1 MTLMQNMDINQLLD
15 WVPNPALAELPVV
28 QENEHRLG
36 MRQFAAATT
45 VITTLHQQQ
54 PSGLTATAV
63 CSVTAEPARLVA
75 FVNKNT
81 YAAQQILQSG
91 LLCINALAG
100 DQAELACIFA
110 GMRKAIA
117 PQDRF
122 QHGQWETLVTGAPVL
137 GGAKANFDCRV
148 VKVFDES
155 THYAFLCDVLAT
167 QSNEDSSALLYMGG
181 AFYTLSAT
189 PVAI

>member
-15 WVPNPALAELPVV
+15 WVPNPALADLPAV

-75 FVNKNT
+75 FVNKST

-122 QHGQWETLVTGAPVL
+122 QYGQWDTLVTGAPAL
-137 GGAKANFDCRV
+137 KGAKANFDCRV